1 VRLILASASPR
12 RAALLTAAGFQ
23 FETRPVE
30 VDERPLAG
38 ERPTDYVLRIAR
50 AKARAAVRPDP
61 EEAVLAADTAVV
73 IDDLILGKPTDEA
86 DAVRMLSLLSG
97 REHQVLTGV
106 VIHKGARE
114 ASAVEVSLVQFLH
127 LSRREIASYV
137 ASGEPWDKA
146 GAYAVQ
152 GLASRFVS
160 RVTGSCSN
168 VVGLPVARV
177 YRLLEELSGSPASW
191 PPAAVEDRRSD

>member
-1 VRLILASASPR
+1 
-12 RAALLTAAGFQ
+12 
-23 FETRPVE
+23 
-30 VDERPLAG
+30 
-38 ERPTDYVLRIAR
+38 
-50 AKARAAVRPDP
+50 
-61 EEAVLAADTAVV
+61 
-73 IDDLILGKPTDEA
+73 
-86 DAVRMLSLLSG
+86 MLSLLSG